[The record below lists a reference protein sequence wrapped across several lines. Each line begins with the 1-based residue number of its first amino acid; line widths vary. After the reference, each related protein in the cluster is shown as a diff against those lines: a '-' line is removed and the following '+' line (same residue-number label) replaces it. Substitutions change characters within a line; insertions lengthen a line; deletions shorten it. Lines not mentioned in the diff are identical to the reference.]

1 MGVGVISDPKKF
13 VAVFAVI
20 LRGKTMVAPIQ
31 KVCCKKVSLQILVPP
46 EKKRNIVFRNEG
58 GGAGAGQ
65 RPFGSFPKIHPF
77 L

>member
-1 MGVGVISDPKKF
+1 MNVRKKGGVP
-13 VAVFAVI
+13 
-20 LRGKTMVAPIQ
+20 PIQ
-31 KVCCKKVSLQILVPP
+31 TFLLQILVPP